1 MRVENRVGRN
11 RRSGQSSVV
20 GRDIG
25 RHLRNVFVAV
35 VVNGVRMD
43 LSGWH
48 ARRNHRHQQQHGYQ
62 LPKRA
67 LDPEAYAAL
76 EGSE

>member
-1 MRVENRVGRN
+1 MRVEHRVGGD
-11 RRSGQSSVV
+11 RRSRRIIVV
-20 GRDIG
+20 GRSIG
-25 RHLRNVFVAV
+25 HHLRNVFVAV
-35 VVNGVRMD
+35 VAIGVRMD
-43 LSGWH
+43 LSGRH
-48 ARRNHRHQQQHGYQ
+48 ARRNHRHQQQHGDQ